1 MPRRTE
7 LKISLFS
14 FQDIITSVTG
24 VMILLTLLLALELV
38 ESAQQSPA
46 LQTTELVNDLQ
57 EQIAVASAELEDLK
71 KRINASSTEL
81 SQSTTTD
88 KDAIKREI
96 QELQKKIAEM
106 NLNQDNLNKKKDNLT
121 KTKKK
126 LEVTKQSL
134 KEMEEER
141 KKIEDEIK
149 NANERLFKVGDG
161 VMVLVEPRKNDRRDP
176 WIVEF
181 FGSKIMVSSVGT
193 TVRQDTFSRVSLF
206 QNWLKN
212 KKPREVYFYLL
223 VHEDGIQDFRQVKED
238 LLNKGY
244 DYGIDLLLP
253 NQTAMDSQQGASK

>member
-38 ESAQQSPA
+38 ENAQQSPA
-46 LQTTELVNDLQ
+46 IQTTELVNDLQ

-88 KDAIKREI
+88 KDAIKLEI

-126 LEVTKQSL
+126 LEVTKKSL
-134 KEMEEER
+134 KEMEAER
-141 KKIEDEIK
+141 KTLEDEIK
-149 NANERLFKVGDG
+149 KANERLFKIGDG

-176 WIVEF
+176 WTVEF

-193 TVRQDTFSRVSLF
+193 TVRQDSFSKVSMF
-206 QNWLKN
+206 QNWLNN

-223 VHEDGIQDFRQVKED
+223 VHEDGIEHFRQVKVD

-253 NQTAMDSQQGASK
+253 NQTAMDSQQGAPK

>member
-46 LQTTELVNDLQ
+46 IQTTELVNDLQ

-88 KDAIKREI
+88 KDAIKLEI

-126 LEVTKQSL
+126 LEVTKKSL
-134 KEMEEER
+134 KEMEAER
-141 KKIEDEIK
+141 K
-149 NANERLFKVGDG
+149 R
-161 VMVLVEPRKNDRRDP
+161 VLEAVEAEKR
-176 WIVEF
+176 
-181 FGSKIMVSSVGT
+181 
-193 TVRQDTFSRVSLF
+193 SLAAKAEEEA
-206 QNWLKN
+206 LK
-212 KKPREVYFYLL
+212 
-223 VHEDGIQDFRQVKED
+223 
-238 LLNKGY
+238 
-244 DYGIDLLLP
+244 
-253 NQTAMDSQQGASK
+253 QGQAIRAP